1 MDTQAKIIT
10 QFVRDL
16 SFENPQGP
24 MAFRSQPQK
33 PEIKANIDVKAINQK
48 DTNIY
53 EIELNI
59 NVSALQNDKNVYLI
73 DLKYVGIFEIENLT
87 DEIREPYLLVEC
99 PRLIF
104 PFARRIIYDLHSDG
118 GLPPLLLDPV
128 NFAKLYQQ
136 KKDIKEES
144 LN

>member
-24 MAFRSQPQK
+24 MAFRSQTQK

-48 DTNIY
+48 DTKIY

-118 GLPPLLLDPV
+118 GLPPLLPV
-128 NFAKLYQQ
+128 SYTHLTLPTT
-136 KKDIKEES
+136 D
-144 LN
+144 